1 MKVSILCSDL
11 GHPVVPHLHRWIEA
25 HPQLEIELC
34 QKKVE
39 LTGGSLLFLI
49 SCSEMI
55 RQDTKD
61 LYEHTL
67 VIHAS
72 NVPNGR
78 GFAPLNWQILE
89 GAKIITVTMMD
100 AAMKVDTGEIYHQV
114 TFENEGFETFDEI
127 FEKLFEAEIELMNY
141 AVANYPNLPRRPQP
155 TDVEDSYYRRRTA
168 EDSKVLA
175 SQSLEEIFDL
185 LRASDPIR
193 YPVTFEHRGHRYRL
207 AIERIDV
214 REEE

>member
-11 GHPVVPHLHRWIEA
+11 DHPVVAHLHRWIHD
-25 HPQLEIELC
+25 HPNIEIELC
-34 QKKVE
+34 QKKAE
-39 LTGGSLLFLI
+39 LTGGNLLFLI

-72 NVPNGR
+72 NVPSGR

-89 GAKIITVTMMD
+89 RAASITVTMMD

-114 TFENEGFETFDEI
+114 TFENEGIESFDEI

-141 AVANYPNLPRRPQP
+141 AVDHYPDLPRRPQP

-168 EDSKVLA
+168 ADSTVLA

-185 LRASDPIR
+185 LRASDPVR
-193 YPVTFEHRGHRYRL
+193 YPVTFEHRGQRYRL
-207 AIERIDV
+207 AMDRLGPIE
-214 REEE
+214 ES